1 MLDFYLINAELGDD
15 YKAKYI
21 IRKNEAGAEEYS
33 LTMGEWSPAFVTGLT
48 SGEYIV
54 TLQLLDSDGNL
65 VEGPFNNTE
74 RTINVVT
81 E

>member
-1 MLDFYLINAELGDD
+1 MIN
-15 YKAKYI
+15 KCKYT

-48 SGEYIV
+48 SGEYTI
-54 TLQLLDSDGNL
+54 TLQLLDGEGNL